1 MKHKCLL
8 IHYYFPPIHAIGAVR
23 LYNIALYFQK
33 FLGTVW
39 IMTTQNRHILPND
52 IQNIK
57 GFNILEAHTL
67 DYRTL
72 SYLLAHKNIL
82 FDEKTKLSR
91 LARFA
96 IKLMRSFPFNLIF
109 GEGGIIYI
117 CHAFFKSWK
126 VIKKENITT
135 IFSSFAPYSDHFIAY
150 LLKLFFP
157 KLYWIADF
165 RDLHVEPLYDVVFW
179 KSFQHKCNK
188 LILKKAD
195 CVTTV
200 SEGLAVH
207 LRQYHPHVYVLKSG
221 IILPPNF
228 HTPHADSVEKGQNI
242 LKTQTEFTKF
252 TISYT
257 GSMFGNERDPRL
269 FLKVIRDLVDKNIVS
284 RNTFQIVYAGKDTA
298 VWKDWIALFKL
309 EDYFVPR
316 GMLSG
321 SEAKMIQKQS
331 HINLLLTSSTPEW
344 TGVMTGKFYEYLAA
358 QNPILVLINGTQDV
372 EFESVMT
379 DLAAGFL
386 GYNDKSFEETRHF
399 ILTKFQEWQQTGHV
413 LQTIRREKMTE
424 MTWSSVVQKFI
435 RDVLER

>member
-23 LYNIALYFQK
+23 LYNIALYLQK
-33 FLGTVW
+33 FLGNVW

-57 GFNILEAHTL
+57 GFNILEAYTL

-72 SYLLAHKNIL
+72 SYLLANKNIL

-126 VIKKENITT
+126 LIKKENITT

-207 LRQYHPHVYVLKSG
+207 LRQYHPHVYVFRSG
-221 IILPPNF
+221 ITMPSDEDTPPQYFSKNRS
-228 HTPHADSVEKGQNI
+228 D
-242 LKTQTEFTKF
+242 FTKF

-257 GSMFGNERDPRL
+257 GSMYSNERDPSL
-269 FLKVIRDLVDKNIVS
+269 FLKVIRDLADKKVLPKE
-284 RNTFQIVYAGKDTA
+284 TFQIMYAGKDTA
-298 VWKDWIALFKL
+298 IWKDWMAQYNL

-316 GMLSG
+316 GMLSVL
-321 SEAKMIQKQS
+321 EAKKIQSQS
-331 HINLLLTSSTPEW
+331 HINLLLTSSAPYW

-358 QNPILVLINGTQDV
+358 QKPILVLINGTQDI
-372 EFESVMT
+372 EFESIMT

-435 RDVLER
+435 KNVLEK